1 MRRVLPQDV
10 DVSCPLQVNRAKA
23 DEQMREMYIDEFGRP
38 VSPSMASQYSP
49 PHEHM
54 VPSWPLPPVLPYPP
68 NTVPMSPPYGD
79 QAQAGHHPYPAPSQ
93 YMPHPNFFPVY
104 FGHPGQMGAPPPSP
118 MAADGNGN
126 VMGPQPGMWYQPPI
140 GSSIPPF
147 AHVSLL
153 LSRLLV
159 ELTFS
164 PKVKMLDM
172 SQSTLPSHCK
182 RRDLRSSPHPPKRSP
197 LKSRLR
203 LNSPQRVSNH
213 GNDPHP
219 FPPLLRRPLSEPRSI
234 HKVAGQAGVEV
245 RMEVH

>member
-1 MRRVLPQDV
+1 
-10 DVSCPLQVNRAKA
+10 
-23 DEQMREMYIDEFGRP
+23 MREMYIDEFGRP

-54 VPSWPLPPVLPYPP
+54 VPSWPLPPVLPWPS
-68 NTVPMSPPYGD
+68 NTAPLSPPYGN
-79 QAQAGHHPYPAPSQ
+79 QNGAYPHPPPPGQ

-104 FGHPGQMGAPPPSP
+104 FGHPGPMGAPSPTP

-126 VMGPQPGMWYQPPI
+126 VMGSQPGMWYQPPI

-153 LSRLLV
+153 LPRLLV

-164 PKVKMLDM
+164 TKVKMLDM
-172 SQSTLPSHCK
+172 SQSTLPSHSK
-182 RRDLRSSPHPPKRSP
+182 HRDLRLSPHSPKRSP

-203 LNSPQRVSNH
+203 LNSPQQVPNH
-213 GNDPHP
+213 DNDLPP
-219 FPPLLRRPLSEPRSI
+219 FPLLLCRPLSKPRSI
-234 HKVAGQAGVEV
+234 FKVADRVGVAVPQEAD
-245 RMEVH
+245 

>member
-10 DVSCPLQVNRAKA
+10 DVSCPLLVNSAEA

-54 VPSWPLPPVLPYPP
+54 VPSWPPALPYP
-68 NTVPMSPPYGD
+68 TGTAPMSPSYAD
-79 QAQAGHHPYPAPSQ
+79 QAGPYPQPTPMTGQ

-104 FGHPGQMGAPPPSP
+104 FGHPGPVGAPPPSP

-126 VMGPQPGMWYQPPI
+126 VMESQPGMWYQPPI

-153 LSRLLV
+153 LPRLLV

-164 PKVKMLDM
+164 TKVKMWDM
-172 SQSTLPSHCK
+172 SQSTLPSQFK
-182 RRDLRSSPHPPKRSP
+182 RRDLQLSPHPPKRSP

-203 LNSPQRVSNH
+203 LNSPQKVPNH
-213 GNDPHP
+213 EHDLPP
-219 FPPLLRRPLSEPRSI
+219 FPPHLRRPLSEPSTI
-234 HKVAGQAGVEV
+234 LKVADRVGVVVRTEV
-245 RMEVH
+245 D

>member
-1 MRRVLPQDV
+1 
-10 DVSCPLQVNRAKA
+10 
-23 DEQMREMYIDEFGRP
+23 MREMYIDEFGRP

-54 VPSWPLPPVLPYPP
+54 VPSWPLPPVLPYPTATAP
-68 NTVPMSPPYGD
+68 LSPPYGD

-104 FGHPGQMGAPPPSP
+104 FGHPGPMGAPPPTP

-126 VMGPQPGMWYQPPI
+126 VMGSQPGMWYQPPI

-153 LSRLLV
+153 LPRLLV
-159 ELTFS
+159 GLTFS
-164 PKVKMLDM
+164 TKVRMLDT
-172 SQSTLPSHCK
+172 SQSTLPSHSK
-182 RRDLRSSPHPPKRSP
+182 GRDLRLSPHPPKRSP

-203 LNSPQRVSNH
+203 LNSPLQFPNH
-213 GNDPHP
+213 DNDLPP
-219 FPPLLRRPLSEPRSI
+219 FPLRLRKPRFEP
-234 HKVAGQAGVEV
+234 KPTPKAAGPAEVEV
-245 RMEVH
+245 RMAVH